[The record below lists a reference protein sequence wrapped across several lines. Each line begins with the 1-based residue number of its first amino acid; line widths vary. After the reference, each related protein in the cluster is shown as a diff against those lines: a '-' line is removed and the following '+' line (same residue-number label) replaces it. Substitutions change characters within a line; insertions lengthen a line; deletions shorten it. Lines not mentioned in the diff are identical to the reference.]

1 MASSE
6 VYEVGIVS
14 SNTEAVAAMN
24 AAIATKDIAKVKE
37 AAAYWSDAAIAA
49 RAAAAV
55 CLFPGQHFG
64 RCLGQ
69 CDRPPAARL
78 RGGLSRLPLERHPLS
93 RLQPGRQRHH
103 RRRGV
108 PHRR

>member
-49 RAAAAV
+49 RAAAAAN
-55 CLFPGQHFG
+55 
-64 RCLGQ
+64 
-69 CDRPPAARL
+69 PPV
-78 RGGLSRLPLERHPLS
+78 
-93 RLQPGRQRHH
+93 
-103 RRRGV
+103 V
-108 PHRR
+108 PTPPTTP